1 MASRVLLRAAKPICE
16 KAGQITVTRVAPQ
29 TRNVVTTCKGEILS
43 MPEKTRFGLVKV
55 FAVSVPGI
63 LVGATLAKNGAAWL
77 EENEIFI
84 PDDDDDDD

>member
-1 MASRVLLRAAKPICE
+1 MASRALWRAAKPICE
-16 KAGQITVTRVAPQ
+16 KTGQMTRSI
-29 TRNVVTTCKGEILS
+29 TRNVVTTSNGEIRA
-43 MPEKTRFGLVKV
+43 MPEQTRFGLVKV

-84 PDDDDDDD
+84 PDDDDDD